1 MKYPKSFE
9 DLIDGFARL
18 PGVGYKT
25 AERMA
30 FQVLS
35 MNEEDVKT
43 FANALLNSKTSI
55 HPCPKCGH
63 ITEKEEC
70 EICSDT
76 LRDHSTICV
85 VATSK
90 DVYALERSK
99 SYNGL
104 YHVLGGNISPV
115 NGIGPDNLNIASL
128 IERIDTGMY
137 KELILATNP
146 TIEGE
151 TTALYLSKLLSNR
164 NIIISRIAQGVPI
177 GANLDYTDSV
187 TLDRALEGRKIIK

>member
-35 MNEEDVKT
+35 MNKEDVKV
-43 FANALLNSKTSI
+43 FASALMNVKDHI
-55 HPCPKCGH
+55 HPCKICGH
-63 ITEKEEC
+63 ITENEEC
-70 EICSDT
+70 EICTDT

-90 DVYALERSK
+90 DVYAIERSK
-99 SYNGL
+99 NYNGL
-104 YHVLGGNISPV
+104 YHVLNGNISPV
-115 NGIGPDNLNIASL
+115 NGIGPDELNIASL
-128 IERIDTGMY
+128 IERINSGKI

-146 TIEGE
+146 TIQGE
-151 TTALYLSKLLSNR
+151 TTAIYLSKLFEDKD
-164 NIIISRIAQGVPI
+164 IVISRIAYGVPM
-177 GANLDYTDSV
+177 GANLDYTDSY
-187 TLDRALEGRKIIK
+187 TLDKAIEGRKKIK